1 MSNTSA
7 APQGP
12 YDVADIDLNDGVERL
27 DLGALLLTAMPG
39 IDVNAQVDEESGA
52 IGELSLAG
60 FDGAVQVQPF
70 AAPRSGG
77 YWAEVM
83 QQMLSQLDE
92 SQAGTAVVDGRF
104 GPELH
109 VVLHDDQGNATAARF
124 AGIDGPRWFL
134 RAVFFGAAARPGN
147 AAAALDQAVAALVV
161 VRGKEAMP
169 AGAPLPLRI
178 PNAPIAQAGTAILPN
193 PFERGPEI
201 TEIR

>member
-92 SQAGTAVVDGRF
+92 SQA
-104 GPELH
+104 
-109 VVLHDDQGNATAARF
+109 
-124 AGIDGPRWFL
+124 
-134 RAVFFGAAARPGN
+134 
-147 AAAALDQAVAALVV
+147 
-161 VRGKEAMP
+161 
-169 AGAPLPLRI
+169 
-178 PNAPIAQAGTAILPN
+178 
-193 PFERGPEI
+193 
-201 TEIR
+201 